1 LRPDRQVGKVL
12 HNPVPITNNHSG
24 KSSLLSVLLRILDNS
39 SGTITIDNLDLSTIP
54 RELIR
59 SRIVAIP
66 QEPFILSGSVRLNAD
81 PTGLIPDDLIIAALS
96 KVGLWTILESRGGLE
111 VEMAANP
118 LSQGQQQI
126 FCLARA
132 MLREGRRI
140 LVLDEATSNVDAETD
155 GLVQKLIREEFAEW
169 TIVTVAHR
177 LDTIL
182 DSDRILVLDKGILV
196 ENGSPEELIARKGV
210 FWELRG
216 GIR

>member
-1 LRPDRQVGKVL
+1 MKPSLIL
-12 HNPVPITNNHSG
+12 SPVSDDHSG

-39 SGTITIDNLDLSTIP
+39 SGTITIDDLDLSVIP
-54 RELIR
+54 RETIR
-59 SRIVAIP
+59 SRITAIP

-81 PTGLIPDDLIIAALS
+81 PTGLVSDDLIIAAVT
-96 KVGLWTILESRGGLE
+96 KVGLWSILESRGGLDA
-111 VEMAANP
+111 EMTAYP

-132 MLREGRRI
+132 MLRKGSRI

-155 GLVQKLIREEFAEW
+155 GVMQNLIREEFAQW

-182 DSDRILVLDKGILV
+182 GSDRILVLDKGRLV
-196 ENGSPEELIARKGV
+196 ENGPPEELLAMKGA
-210 FWELRG
+210 FWALTGRT
-216 GIR
+216 